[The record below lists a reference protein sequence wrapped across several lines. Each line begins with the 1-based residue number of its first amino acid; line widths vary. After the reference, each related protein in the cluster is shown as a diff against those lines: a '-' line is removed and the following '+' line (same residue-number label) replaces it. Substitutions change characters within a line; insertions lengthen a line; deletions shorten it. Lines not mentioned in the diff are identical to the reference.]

1 MLQELG
7 QPGGIF
13 DVRVASRY
21 RFDVLR
27 IDQQDLK
34 RPFEHVEDRFP
45 IVAGT
50 LHRDMRAAAH

>member
-13 DVRVASRY
+13 DVRFAPRY

-27 IDQQDLK
+27 IDQ
-34 RPFEHVEDRFP
+34 
-45 IVAGT
+45 
-50 LHRDMRAAAH
+50 